1 MPFQK
6 GHTLSRGLGRP
17 KGSPNKTTNSK
28 IKEDLKILLED
39 NMGQLR
45 EDQKQLS
52 PRDRV
57 TAIVNLFKYELP
69 TKKAVEVED
78 ISDKP
83 SGLDWI
89 DDIMRMNPDELHKK
103 IGNGI

>member
-1 MPFQK
+1 MSYV
-6 GHTLSRGLGRP
+6 LDMY
-17 KGSPNKTTNSK
+17 
-28 IKEDLKILLED
+28 DLMMLTSL
-39 NMGQLR
+39 
-45 EDQKQLS
+45 
-52 PRDRV
+52 
-57 TAIVNLFKYELP
+57 YEIP